1 MKKNS
6 SKKELQMS
14 EAISTGIFLTMSGGF
29 QDAYTYFVRGKVFAN
44 AQTGNI
50 VLLGTHLAKRE
61 WSLGLRY
68 LAPVIAFVAGVYVA
82 EHIKRVYKGRTDCF
96 LHWRQIV
103 VAIEILL
110 LLAVGFMPQ
119 SLNMAANIVVSFVC
133 SLQVNTFRKIQGSP
147 YASTMCI
154 GNLRN
159 ATEMLYKYRHSR
171 DKSILEKCMRYY
183 GVIAIFALGATMGSI
198 LSELFGEKTIWMS
211 CGLLF
216 ISFMIMFVHEQ
227 IEDEP
232 EM

>member
-1 MKKNS
+1 MKKNGR
-6 SKKELQMS
+6 KKEFQMS

-50 VLLGTHLAKRE
+50 VLLGTHLANRE
-61 WSLGLRY
+61 WSLALRY
-68 LAPVIAFVAGVYVA
+68 LGPLAAFLAGVYVA
-82 EHIKRVYKGRTDCF
+82 EHIKSVYKGRTGGF

-133 SLQVNTFRKIQGSP
+133 SLQVNSFRKIKGSP

-154 GNLRN
+154 GNLRS
-159 ATEMLYKYRHSR
+159 ATELLYKYRRSK
-171 DKSILEKCMRYY
+171 DKSLLEKCICYY
-183 GVIAIFALGATMGSI
+183 GVILIFALGATMGSI

-211 CGLLF
+211 CGLLL